1 MSGLELPKIVP
12 TEDPENMI
20 DEVIEEEEE
29 PPMPV
34 VKEKEYV
41 VPEEVF
47 KKADEFEQHLAVP
60 VVKKVRKKRTMTPEM
75 LEKLALARQ
84 KANETR
90 KKNKELRQ
98 KGEMKTPTQVKE
110 DKKKEIEEKKR
121 PVINNVTNEY
131 KTIHNTLT
139 SEEIERISQEATA
152 KALLVYE
159 EKRQQRKAEKK
170 ARLEEEKKKEEMQ
183 KTISLAMNGGMSF
196 GGGGYRKKKNS
207 IWG

>member
-12 TEDPENMI
+12 KEDPENMI
-20 DEVIEEEEE
+20 QEEIIEEEEPE
-29 PPMPV
+29 MPV
-34 VKEKEYV
+34 IKEKEYV

-47 KKADEFEQHLAVP
+47 KKAEEYEQHVNVP

-75 LEKLALARQ
+75 LEKLAIARQ

-90 KKNKELRQ
+90 KKNKELRK

-110 DKKKEIEEKKR
+110 EKKKEIEEKKR

-170 ARLEEEKKKEEMQ
+170 AKLEEERKKEEMS
-183 KTISLAMNGGMSF
+183 KTINLALNGGMSF
-196 GGGGYRKKKNS
+196 GGGGYKKKKS